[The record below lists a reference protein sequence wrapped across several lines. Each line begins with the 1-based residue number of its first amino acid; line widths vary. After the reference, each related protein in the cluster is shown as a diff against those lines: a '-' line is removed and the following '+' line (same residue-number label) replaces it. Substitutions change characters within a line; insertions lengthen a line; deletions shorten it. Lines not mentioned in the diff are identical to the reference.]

1 MVLNCIYAAETEQET
16 ILNPLFADSDLKNYI
31 KEISKYKNLSIEDEQ
46 EYAKLAKEG
55 NIEAKQKLIQA
66 NLKLVISIARKV
78 IHKSK
83 LPMIDLIQEGNI
95 GLIAAIDKFNWKFG
109 YRFSTYAAWWIKQA
123 MFKAISEQSH
133 SVKIPVYI
141 QETLSKYSK
150 IKSTMEK
157 EGCTNVKTSDVAKE
171 MNIAPEKIDNYLNA
185 YKKTLSLEGDWEIY
199 NGSEVR
205 LIDIIEDKKATVQ
218 QDIEYESMKEDVVKL
233 LNSLKEREQSVIVLR
248 FGLNGNEKQTL
259 EEIGKLYGVTK
270 ECIRQTEA
278 RALHKLKTESLSLN
292 LLQTYIH

>member
-1 MVLNCIYAAETEQET
+1 MVLNCIYTAETEQEN
-16 ILNPLFADSDLKNYI
+16 ILNPLSSDNSLSNYI

-55 NIEAKQKLIQA
+55 DEEAKQKLIKA
-66 NLKLVISIARKV
+66 NLKLVVTIAKKV
-78 IHKSK
+78 IHSSK

-95 GLIAAIDKFNWKFG
+95 GLMAAVDKFNWKFG
-109 YRFSTYAAWWIKQA
+109 YRFSTYASWWIKQA

-150 IKSTMEK
+150 VKAEMEQ
-157 EGCTNVKTSDVAKE
+157 ECSSGVKMSDVAKR

-185 YKKTLSLEGDWEIY
+185 YKKTLSLEGDFEIK

-205 LIDIIEDKKATVQ
+205 LIDIIEDKKTSVQ
-218 QDIEYESMKEDVVKL
+218 QRIEYDSMKKQIVSL
-233 LNSLKEREQSVIVLR
+233 LNNLKEREQNVILLH
-248 FGLNGNEKQTL
+248 FGLDGKEKQTL
-259 EEIGKLYGVTK
+259 EEIGKMYGVTK
-270 ECIRQTEA
+270 ECIRQTEV
-278 RALHKLKTESLSLN
+278 RALNKLKNDSLSLD
-292 LLQTYIH
+292 LLDTYIY